1 MRAPQDAAVPATVSA
16 LNPQVSYRQ
25 GCGMSF
31 PKKGKLFPD
40 RRGRG
45 GSGGGRKPPEE
56 GCFAVE
62 IAAALHR
69 ALGSTHAGTK
79 MVAAWT
85 GANERTAKNWFS
97 GRYGPSG
104 EHLVALAR
112 NSNEVLDAFLVMAGR
127 RDLVVVAKLAEA
139 EQVLTDLLSAVRS
152 LNGSS
157 K

>member
-1 MRAPQDAAVPATVSA
+1 
-16 LNPQVSYRQ
+16 
-25 GCGMSF
+25 MSF

-45 GSGGGRKPPEE
+45 GSGGGWKPPED

-69 ALGSTHAGTK
+69 ALGSTNVGIKTA
-79 MVAAWT
+79 AAWT

-104 EHLVALAR
+104 DHLVALVR
-112 NSNEVLDAFLVMAGR
+112 NSDEVLNAFLSMAGHR
-127 RDLVVVAKLAEA
+127 ELVAATKLLAVEEA
-139 EQVLTDLLSAVRS
+139 LVQLLSIIRE
-152 LNGSS
+152 LNSGDG
-157 K
+157 

>member
-1 MRAPQDAAVPATVSA
+1 
-16 LNPQVSYRQ
+16 
-25 GCGMSF
+25 MSF

-45 GSGGGRKPPEE
+45 GSGGSRQPPDE

-69 ALGSTHAGTK
+69 ALGSTNAGIKTA
-79 MVAAWT
+79 AAWT

-104 EHLVALAR
+104 DHLVALAR
-112 NSNEVLDAFLVMAGR
+112 NSDEVLNAFLSMAGHR
-127 RDLVVVAKLAEA
+127 ELVAATKLLAAED
-139 EQVLTDLLSAVRS
+139 VLVELLSLIRS
-152 LNGSS
+152 LNGRDG
-157 K
+157 

>member
-1 MRAPQDAAVPATVSA
+1 
-16 LNPQVSYRQ
+16 
-25 GCGMSF
+25 MSF

-45 GSGGGRKPPEE
+45 GSGGGWQPPED

-69 ALGSTHAGTK
+69 ALGSTNVGIKTA
-79 MVAAWT
+79 AAWT

-104 EHLVALAR
+104 DHLVALAR
-112 NSNEVLDAFLVMAGR
+112 NSDEVLNAFLSMAGHR
-127 RDLVVVAKLAEA
+127 ELVAATKLLAAED
-139 EQVLTDLLSAVRS
+139 VLVELLSLIRS
-152 LNGSS
+152 LNGREE
-157 K
+157 